1 MKVEIKTKR
10 LTLRPMSDGAIE
22 ALMERTDSD
31 ELRSAYGEM
40 LDGCRRDP
48 ENRIWYAPWE
58 MVRNDDGESI
68 GDVDFK
74 GPAKNH
80 AVEIGYGVQPEYEGR
95 GYTTE
100 AVQAMTQ
107 WAFQQKDVVF
117 VEAETDPDNK
127 ASQRILEKCGFVPDG
142 TIGEEGPRFVLES
155 TITSQLPIYMLFGI
169 AIGLP
174 IGQMCGQMLWGMAL
188 GISLGV
194 LAGALLDSSVKKN
207 RETLRQQRTSGKT
220 QI

>member
-1 MKVEIKTKR
+1 MKTEIKTER

-22 ALMERTDSD
+22 ALIERVDD
-31 ELRSAYGEM
+31 DKLRAAYGEM

-58 MVRNDDGESI
+58 MVRNDGGESI

-80 AVEIGYGVQPEYEGR
+80 AVEIGYGVQPDHEGH

-100 AVQAMTQ
+100 AVQAMIK
-107 WAFQQKDVVF
+107 WAFSQKDVVF
-117 VEAETDPDNK
+117 VEAETAPDNK

-142 TIGEEGPRFVLES
+142 TMGEEGPRFVLES
-155 TITSQLPIYMLFGI
+155 PMTNWTSIYMLFGI
-169 AIGLP
+169 AIGMS
-174 IGQMCGQMLWGMAL
+174 IGQMHGQMLWGMAL

-194 LAGALLDSSVKKN
+194 LAGALMNSSVKKN
-207 RETLRQQRTSGKT
+207 RETLRQQRHGKK
-220 QI
+220 Q